1 MRDLVAIII
10 VLILVVVALAMAT
23 SLQWYRRGHERLRQA
38 LKTQGQTILA
48 EVPVDDGLAFFS
60 EDTQAFYWAGHRIP
74 KHEIRAAHVLISG
87 APLSSIR
94 SDRFPGV
101 AAAGPTAALEP
112 GTVERERWDVGIEL
126 ENRRGDRTGE
136 PNDSCRV
143 RLDSPAGLSGNGS
156 ENLRISKAGDRGTRP
171 GESPLAFLNPSAM
184 IDCAGQHKKQIRE
197 AIHIAQD
204 H

>member
-48 EVPVDDGLAFFS
+48 EVPVDEGLAFFS

-126 ENRRGDRTGE
+126 ENQTILVECGSIRQQVSQEMARRIFE
-136 PNDSCRV
+136 SV
-143 RLDSPAGLSGNGS
+143 KQAIEALDQGSHHSLS
-156 ENLRISKAGDRGTRP
+156 
-171 GESPLAFLNPSAM
+171 
-184 IDCAGQHKKQIRE
+184 
-197 AIHIAQD
+197 
-204 H
+204 